1 ETKSGILQPTSFLLS
16 FSVCL
21 RSPDS
26 NVSCYRIEPGTI
38 AAIIFADLLLTLIIV
53 VVTYRCAS
61 FQRRKLDNADKVYM
75 NVRANLKN
83 PN

>member
-1 ETKSGILQPTSFLLS
+1 MANNFTALL
-16 FSVCL
+16 CL
-21 RSPDS
+21 LCCLTVTLADS

-61 FQRRKLDNADKVYM
+61 FQRKKLDNADKVYM

>member
-1 ETKSGILQPTSFLLS
+1 EIKKGIC
-16 FSVCL
+16 VY
-21 RSPDS
+21 S

-38 AAIIFADLLLTLIIV
+38 AGIIAADLLLTLIIV

-61 FQRRKLDNADKVYM
+61 FRRQQIDNADKVYM

-83 PN
+83 IK